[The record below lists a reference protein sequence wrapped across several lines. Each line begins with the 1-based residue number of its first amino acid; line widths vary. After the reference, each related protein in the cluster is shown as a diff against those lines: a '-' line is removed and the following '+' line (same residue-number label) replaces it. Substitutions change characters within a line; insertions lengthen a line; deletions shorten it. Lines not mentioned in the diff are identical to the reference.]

1 MPDISVTDDQRERL
15 RELQEHLAEDVTYG
29 HVRPRD
35 ALEYLLD
42 RFEAESSPGNGSVAS
57 TTATATGSD
66 GDAEPEL
73 DVRNGGQAGEAEAR
87 IVDAADAATT
97 SDDSGETDDSG
108 ATDDSGEAADSGAA
122 DDSETADDDAR
133 LNSVMSLLKD
143 NADVWRETDSGEE
156 KYEVD
161 LPDGGTERARTK
173 DDVRAVLFKHYR

>member
-15 RELQEHLAEDVTYG
+15 DRVRAHLAEDVAYG

-42 RFEAESSPGNGSVAS
+42 RFEAESDTDVSVELPAS
-57 TTATATGSD
+57 ETASSDDDGSD
-66 GDAEPEL
+66 QNADAEFQ
-73 DVRNGGQAGEAEAR
+73 VRNGGPP
-87 IVDAADAATT
+87 T
-97 SDDSGETDDSG
+97 SVE
-108 ATDDSGEAADSGAA
+108 ATDDGDADDETADATATPSG
-122 DDSETADDDAR
+122 DDSEGDAR
-133 LNSVMSLLKD
+133 LSSVMSLLDD
-143 NADVWRETDSGEE
+143 NDDVWREASGGEE

>member
-15 RELQEHLAEDVTYG
+15 DRVRANLAEDVAYG

-42 RFEAESSPGNGSVAS
+42 RFEAESDTDANVEPPAS
-57 TTATATGSD
+57 TPASSDDDGSD
-66 GDAEPEL
+66 EGADAEFE
-73 DVRNGGQAGEAEAR
+73 VRNGGS
-87 IVDAADAATT
+87 TT
-97 SDDSGETDDSG
+97 SVQ
-108 ATDDSGEAADSGAA
+108 ATDDGDDDDAAEATATSSADG
-122 DDSETADDDAR
+122 SEETGDAR
-133 LNSVMSLLKD
+133 LNSVMSLLED
-143 NADVWRETDSGEE
+143 NDDVWREASGGEE